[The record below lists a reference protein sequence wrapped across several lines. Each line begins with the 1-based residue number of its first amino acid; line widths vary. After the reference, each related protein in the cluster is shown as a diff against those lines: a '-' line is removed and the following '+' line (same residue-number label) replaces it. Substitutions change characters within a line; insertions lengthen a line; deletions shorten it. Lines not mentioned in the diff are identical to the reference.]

1 MTLRESPFNG
11 FNINNVNER
20 GLPEENEIDK
30 QGQGGLKL
38 METNRH
44 FEVWVFGCVHSFFCI
59 FIGPRYTWGPIY
71 VSESL

>member
-44 FEVWVFGCVHSFFCI
+44 FEV
-59 FIGPRYTWGPIY
+59 
-71 VSESL
+71 